1 MSAVHRAADIGY
13 TFLPQYQGRGFAAE
27 AATAMVDLAFARL
40 GAHRVTG
47 RNDARNNARNDAS
60 AAVLERLGMRLEAHL
75 IENEWVKGEW
85 TDESIYAVL
94 AVEWASRPADPCCR
108 TDP

>member
-13 TFLPQYQGRGFAAE
+13 TFLPAHHGHGY
-27 AATAMVDLAFARL
+27 ATDARL